1 MPEAER
7 KTKKRLSL
15 YDLTPAELE
24 SFFLSIGEKRYRA
37 RQVMDFLYRHPAD
50 TFDAMTTLPA
60 DLRRRLG
67 ETARLAPLTLR
78 TTVEAPDGAIKHGY
92 EIEGPSKGKVLLESV
107 WMPAEP
113 ADGGPSGERRKIGGS
128 TAKEKAGEGKAGA
141 QAGRY
146 TLCISSQ
153 LGCAAGCTFCATGKL
168 GLRAQLTTGE
178 IVYQV
183 VHTLVMYRKLP
194 DTVLF
199 MGMGEPM
206 HNFDAAAAAVDILTH
221 PRGLG
226 FSPRRIVLSTAGELE
241 RLGAWRRRF
250 PRVRLAISLNAATND
265 VRSSLMPVNNRFDLR
280 AISAFISSIELS
292 RGERVTL
299 EYIILAGINDNA
311 KQVDALLAFLK
322 PIAARVKV
330 NLIPFNPVKGVG
342 FRSPDRGK
350 VLEIQEALRGMGVM
364 AFVRRNRGRGV
375 SAACGQLAGG

>member
-1 MPEAER
+1 MPDSGE

-50 TFDAMTTLPA
+50 SFDAMTTLPA

-67 ETARLAPLTLR
+67 EPARLAPLVLR
-78 TTVEAPDGAIKHGY
+78 ATVEAPDGAIKHGY
-92 EIEGPSKGKVLLESV
+92 EIEGPVGGKILLESV
-107 WMPAEP
+107 WMRSEP
-113 ADGGPSGERRKIGGS
+113 ADGGPSAER
-128 TAKEKAGEGKAGA
+128 GEGKA

-183 VHTLVMYRKLP
+183 VHTLVMYGRLP

-206 HNFDAAAAAVDILTH
+206 HNFDAVAAAVDILTH
-221 PRGLG
+221 PRALG
-226 FSPRRIVLSTAGELE
+226 FSPRRIVVSTAGELE

-250 PRVRLAISLNAATND
+250 PKVRLAISLNAATND
-265 VRSSLMPVNNRFDLR
+265 VRNSLMPVNNRFDLR
-280 AISAFISSIELS
+280 AIAAFISSIELS

-299 EYIILAGINDNA
+299 EYVVLSGINDNA
-311 KQVDALLAFLK
+311 GQVDALLAFLK
-322 PIAARVKV
+322 PIAGRVKV
-330 NLIPFNPVKGVG
+330 NLIPFNPVKGIG
-342 FRSPDRGK
+342 FRSPERGR
-350 VLEIQEALRGMGVM
+350 VLEIQEALRKIGVM

-375 SAACGQLAGG
+375 SAACGQLGGG